1 MPAGGILDRQARLAR
16 SGQARRRGRAARCR
30 LPTQRLA
37 MTCVVD
43 HEAVSDPV
51 VQVSRDSPPPPVHEA
66 LAPRQCVIL
75 PPACLAAG
83 GKGVSRISGRASES
97 HVFARRTSTHRLPT
111 NLVPGPGQASPGTRK
126 THGQCCV
133 RGTCCCTAALAS
145 WHCSAL
151 FCSARRTLHCA
162 SAAPLASSPAS
173 SVLPQG
179 CAQAGISSAHPHG
192 RVSRVVW
199 QFLMIKTN
207 NKTSPSGCCF

>member
-111 NLVPGPGQASPGTRK
+111 SRVPGGPAAALQRS
-126 THGQCCV
+126 H
-133 RGTCCCTAALAS
+133 RGTALLYSALLDAHCTAHLQPPLPRPPPRPSSPRVVPRLAS
-145 WHCSAL
+145 VL
-151 FCSARRTLHCA
+151 RTPMVACR
-162 SAAPLASSPAS
+162 
-173 SVLPQG
+173 G
-179 CAQAGISSAHPHG
+179 WCGN
-192 RVSRVVW
+192 
-199 QFLMIKTN
+199 F
-207 NKTSPSGCCF
+207 